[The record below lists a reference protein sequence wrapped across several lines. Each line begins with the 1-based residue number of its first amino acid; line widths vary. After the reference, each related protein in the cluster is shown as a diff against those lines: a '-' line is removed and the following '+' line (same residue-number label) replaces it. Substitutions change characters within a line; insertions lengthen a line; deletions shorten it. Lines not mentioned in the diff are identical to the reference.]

1 MMPKKEPEEREIL
14 WKIWWK
20 ENSSER
26 NIPQH
31 GHNLDVGKAKQSA
44 FSSVIHQVG
53 SYTRDIQ
60 KMTKT
65 LYVSGENFVVVER
78 ELDYSLNLYFFFC
91 RKIKE
96 KFEGVKYYKKV
107 TGADYDINI
116 EEQLKEAVSYYRLL
130 LLGFKKEEVTQ
141 DIHHAIVTAEDV
153 LRKHGVPE
161 EEGGFQYVISLAD
174 WGRR

>member
-1 MMPKKEPEEREIL
+1 
-14 WKIWWK
+14 
-20 ENSSER
+20 
-26 NIPQH
+26 
-31 GHNLDVGKAKQSA
+31 
-44 FSSVIHQVG
+44 
-53 SYTRDIQ
+53 
-60 KMTKT
+60 MTKT

-96 KFEGVKYYKKV
+96 KFDGVKYYQKV

-130 LLGFKKEEVTQ
+130 LLGFKEEEVTQ

-161 EEGGFQYVISLAD
+161 EEGGFQYVISRAD
-174 WGRR
+174 